1 MYITAAFRLLS
12 AQKPFGLSPTPHP
25 TPAMLQRTESVLI
38 NPRQEVQLELLA
50 ACLINAAFILPR
62 RGNMGAVQG
71 DRWYLMVL
79 ISLSFLKGKFLIWL
93 EMFGF

>member
-1 MYITAAFRLLS
+1 
-12 AQKPFGLSPTPHP
+12 
-25 TPAMLQRTESVLI
+25 MLQPTESVLV
-38 NPRQEVQLELLA
+38 NPRQEVQLERLA
-50 ACLINAAFILPR
+50 ARLINAAFILPC

-79 ISLSFLKGKFLIWL
+79 ISLPFLKGRFLIWL